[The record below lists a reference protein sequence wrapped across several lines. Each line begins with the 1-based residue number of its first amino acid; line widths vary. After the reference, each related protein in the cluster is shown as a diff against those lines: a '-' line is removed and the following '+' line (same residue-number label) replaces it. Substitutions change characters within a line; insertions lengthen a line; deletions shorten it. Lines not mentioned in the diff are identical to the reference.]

1 MMPQTCSI
9 RAIGSYSACAANEKL
24 QALFNDQILAH
35 LQQEYIAEGI
45 AWTPVEYRDNKE
57 CLQIIERRP
66 DGILALLDE
75 ESTFPKVLHICWR
88 GIRCNVIRLNYV

>member
-1 MMPQTCSI
+1 MGILTHI
-9 RAIGSYSACAANEKL
+9 AHESYHLKLTLSAFAANEKL

-35 LQQEYIAEGI
+35 LQQEYVAEGI

-75 ESTFPKVLHICWR
+75 ESTFPKVR
-88 GIRCNVIRLNYV
+88 SV

>member
-1 MMPQTCSI
+1 MIICCLTHLTPSP
-9 RAIGSYSACAANEKL
+9 ANEKL
-24 QALFNDQILAH
+24 QALFNDQILSH

-45 AWTPVEYRDNKE
+45 AWTPVEYRDNKD

-75 ESTFPKVLHICWR
+75 ESTFPKARIICW
-88 GIRCNVIRLNYV
+88 ISF